1 MITTD
6 QTLRCAV
13 CQAPMA
19 LSEAAPVPE
28 GPPITLRYHAR
39 LDDCV
44 RGMLARWAID
54 RSQARA
60 DLHAAGWRAGET
72 R

>member
-1 MITTD
+1 MPITTD
-6 QTLRCAV
+6 TTLICAV

-19 LSEAAPVPE
+19 LADAAPVPE

-44 RGMLARWAID
+44 RGMLAHWAAD
-54 RSQARA
+54 RSPAQ
-60 DLHAAGWRAGET
+60 LHAAGWREG
-72 R
+72 RL